1 MAWPQAAT
9 LSSAAMSQPRTP
21 ARRRFGILVGRR
33 RVWAVSSVHAEAD
46 RLRTIHN
53 AIERRLL
60 PGDALVYL
68 GNMIGRGTAVRETLD
83 ELLSFRRSFI
93 SRPGAFASDLV
104 YLRGSQEE
112 MWQKLL
118 ELQFAPN
125 PKEVYG
131 WMLEHGLAATLE
143 GYGIERNHG
152 LSATRDGPVA
162 ITRWTNEVR
171 AAVNGA
177 PGHANLLTALRR
189 AAYTNGNELLFVHA
203 GIDPSRQ
210 LTAQHDSF
218 WWGGAG
224 FLDLAEPFGGF
235 VKVVRG
241 FDKHH
246 GGLQQAP
253 FALSMDRG
261 CGFGGPL
268 AAACLTLDGQI
279 AEAYEA

>member
-1 MAWPQAAT
+1 
-9 LSSAAMSQPRTP
+9 MSQPRTP
-21 ARRRFGILVGRR
+21 PRRRFGILVGRR
-33 RVWAVSSVHAEAD
+33 RVWAVSSVHAEVD

-53 AIERRLL
+53 AIERRLQ

-68 GNMIGRGTAVRETLD
+68 GNMIGRGAAVRATVD
-83 ELLSFRRSFI
+83 ELLAFRRNFI
-93 SRPGAFASDLV
+93 ARPMAFASDLV

-131 WMLEHGLAATLE
+131 WMLDHGLAATLE
-143 GYGIERNHG
+143 GYGIDPQHG
-152 LSATRDGPVA
+152 RSASRDGPVA
-162 ITRWTNEVR
+162 ITRWTSEVR
-171 AAVNGA
+171 AAVNAA
-177 PGHANLLTALRR
+177 PGHGNLLTALRR
-189 AAYTNGNELLFVHA
+189 AAFTSGNELLFVHA
-203 GIDPSRQ
+203 GIDPSRP

-218 WWGGAG
+218 WWGGAS
-224 FLDLAEPFGGF
+224 FLDLNEPFGGF

-253 FALSMDRG
+253 FAVSIDRG

-279 AEAYEA
+279 TEAYEA